1 MHSTWLEYRRE
12 SLAGL
17 SWPQRVWYHVSRWL
31 LVLVV
36 AVVARLAFPATAPRE
51 VPVYATG
58 SVADREVVAP
68 VTFAV
73 PDSEAQAGTAESVPH
88 LVQAGDRIVS
98 PGEVV
103 SLEVHRKLAALR
115 DQVLRQGRDRRF
127 LGTFVGPVLFNAL
140 VVSAFWL
147 MLLLYR
153 WETYRE
159 YRELVFL
166 TGCFVAVVLLASGIS
181 RIFPDRPELIPVPFA
196 AILITILYNGRLAVV
211 AAMMLA
217 ILLGSQWSLQSTHL
231 LFIALVSGVAAAIG
245 TRAVRRRKHL
255 YRSIE
260 TVTGAYAIAAGTL
273 TLLYG
278 WTPYQISASIVAG
291 TVTAVGSAS
300 VAMLLLPVAEAV
312 TRITTDITL
321 LELSDPTRPL
331 LRRLAT
337 EAPGTYA
344 HSIAMANLCE
354 AGCAAIGANGLL
366 ARVGCYYH
374 DIGKVMRPQ
383 YFTENQVSGFNPHD
397 RLSAE
402 RSARIIRDHVIDGL
416 ELAREAELP
425 DAVRAFIAEHHG
437 TMYMDYFRDR
447 ARREGSSPEKDSF
460 RYPGPTPRTVETAV
474 AMLADSAE
482 AALRVLGEP
491 SPDRISS
498 AIEFLFTQK
507 IEAGQLREAP
517 LTLRDL
523 ERVKQEFIRVLS
535 SVYHTRVEYPG
546 SSGGIAALFPRA
558 GAG

>member
-1 MHSTWLEYRRE
+1 MNGTWLDYREE

-17 SWPQRVWYHVSRWL
+17 SAGRRAWFHASRWL
-31 LVLVV
+31 LVLLV
-36 AVVARLAFPATAPRE
+36 AVAARLAFPTTASLD
-51 VPVYATG
+51 VPVYAQGTM
-58 SVADREVVAP
+58 AEREVVAP

-73 PDSEAQAGTAESVPH
+73 PDSAGQATADEPPH
-88 LVQAGDRIVS
+88 LVRAGDRIVS
-98 PGEVV
+98 AGEVV
-103 SLEVHRKLAALR
+103 SEETHNELAALR
-115 DQVLRQGRDRRF
+115 HELLRRGPDRR
-127 LGTFVGPVLFNAL
+127 LLRTFVGPVLFNAL
-140 VVSAFWL
+140 VVGTFWL

-166 TGCFVAVVLLASGIS
+166 TGCFIAVVLVASAVS
-181 RIFPDRPELIPVPFA
+181 RIFPDRPELVPVPFA

-217 ILLGSQWSLQSTHL
+217 ILLGSQWALESTHL

-255 YRSIE
+255 YRSIG
-260 TVTGAYAIAAGTL
+260 TITAAYAIAAATL
-273 TLLYG
+273 GLLYG
-278 WTPYQISASIVAG
+278 WSPYEIMASVVAG
-291 TVTAVGSAS
+291 AVTALGSAS

-344 HSIAMANLCE
+344 HSIGMANLCE

-383 YFTENQVSGFNPHD
+383 YFTENQVSGYNPHD
-397 RLSAE
+397 RLSAD

-416 ELAREAELP
+416 ELAREAGLP
-425 DAVRAFIAEHHG
+425 EAVRAFIAEHHG

-447 ARREGSSPEKDSF
+447 ARREGSASESENF
-460 RYPGPTPRTVETAV
+460 RYPGPTPHTVETAV
-474 AMLADSAE
+474 AMLADSSE
-482 AALRVLGEP
+482 AALRVLGAP
-491 SPDRISS
+491 SPERIRS
-498 AIEFLFTQK
+498 AIEFLFNQK

-523 ERVKQEFIRVLS
+523 DRVKEEFIRVLS